1 MAASDLGIACL
12 RRNQMLLGRRRRRP
26 RLPQVARLPASAR
39 GDLTGQR
46 RKRKPAGTVPVK
58 TEGPAEK
65 KKEEDKKGGGDEE
78 TKMGNEATRGRRTAT
93 TQTRR
98 HGRL

>member
-1 MAASDLGIACL
+1 
-12 RRNQMLLGRRRRRP
+12 
-26 RLPQVARLPASAR
+26 
-39 GDLTGQR
+39 
-46 RKRKPAGTVPVK
+46 VPVK

-65 KKEEDKKGGGDEE
+65 KKEEDKKGGGNEE